1 MQVLL
6 IDQLKPGCVVGR
18 DLVDSKGRVLLVKG
32 VTLTQT
38 YIDALREKGYT
49 KLYVRDD
56 GPEIDLEEDI
66 SPVVRAR
73 AMETLRETFDSIER
87 ELAALRA
94 QSHEELLSALKSE
107 NVRALINQ
115 KALLERISRI
125 CSDLMDDVLSRRT
138 LAGLTSL
145 KTRDGALY
153 DHSLDVCAVA
163 IMIGSAINIPTARM
177 KQLAGGCLLHD
188 VGMLFVPQDDD
199 EQKRVRRHT
208 ILGYELLKAT
218 DESDILAPYVAY
230 EHHEH
235 QDGSGLPRG
244 LKGSNK
250 IQRPRGQIAPVLTL
264 IGEIAAVANHYDNLL
279 SGAGGKKAMPPDEA
293 LANISDLAETRF
305 NKEVVAALRR
315 VAPVYPRGTQVILRG
330 EPYDRFAGVV
340 SRVNHDQLDQPMV
353 ILARDAAGNKIEP
366 QEIDCRELE
375 NITLRITGL

>member
-1 MQVLL
+1 MNVLL

-32 VTLTQT
+32 VTLSQS
-38 YIDALREKGYT
+38 YIDTLREKGYT
-49 KLYVRDD
+49 KLYIKDD
-56 GPEIDLEEDI
+56 GPDIDVEEDV
-66 SPVVRAR
+66 SPIVRAR

-87 ELAALRA
+87 ELSALRA
-94 QSHEELLSALKSE
+94 QSHEELLRALKSE

-125 CSDLMDDVLSRRT
+125 CSDLLDEVLTRRT

-145 KTRDGALY
+145 KTRNEALY

-177 KQLAGGCLLHD
+177 KQLAAGCLLHD
-188 VGMLFVPQDDD
+188 VGMLFFPYDGD

-208 ILGYELLKAT
+208 TLGYELLKAT

-244 LKGSNK
+244 LKGSNRIK
-250 IQRPRGQIAPVLTL
+250 RPRGQSAPVLTL

-279 SGAGGKKAMPPDEA
+279 SGAGGKKAVHPDEA
-293 LANISDLAETRF
+293 LASISGLAGTRF
-305 NKEVVAALRR
+305 NKEVVSAFRR

-330 EPYDRFAGVV
+330 EPYDRFSGVV
-340 SRVNHDQLDQPMV
+340 SRVNRDQLDRPMV
-353 ILARDAAGNKIEP
+353 VLARGAAGNRIEP
-366 QEIDCRELE
+366 QEIDCREHEKL
-375 NITLRITGL
+375 TLRITGL